1 MTEACIWWQWDR
13 KWQGWHH
20 GLELIMQPWIFQALT
35 CPNPWNESKPPVRMS
50 SLLLALH
57 GSQIW
62 GVERGDQANTCYCYQ
77 PLHITHHPITLPNLE
92 AAHEANTRSNFNS
105 ESGQDWLLDLGFAGT
120 DQRYSCTVKK
130 NIHNMVKMI
139 RSCAYIPRA
148 IAIGSAQ
155 FYTYFSCDANL
166 VR

>member
-1 MTEACIWWQWDR
+1 MTGLTPWSGTNHATLDFSGPDSSQSLEWVQTPSENEQFVACI
-13 KWQGWHH
+13 
-20 GLELIMQPWIFQALT
+20 ACLT
-35 CPNPWNESKPPVRMS
+35 NLRC
-50 SLLLALH
+50 
-57 GSQIW
+57 G
-62 GVERGDQANTCYCYQ
+62 GDQANTCYCYQ